1 MKAPIR
7 IALTVVAFGALLSGT
22 LWAQGR
28 GPQAGMRGG
37 RGMGPCVLVDGD
49 IDRFAA
55 LLELTDDQKDEVAG
69 LVAEWQ
75 VQNAEVVERARKFHE
90 ERESVWSNA
99 ERPRRQAVMELAEK
113 YDYPMR
119 ELAPKCQEFRESVGE
134 ILTAEQRAILER
146 PGRRPRGPR

>member
-1 MKAPIR
+1 
-7 IALTVVAFGALLSGT
+7 
-22 LWAQGR
+22 
-28 GPQAGMRGG
+28 
-37 RGMGPCVLVDGD
+37 LVDGD